1 MNFNVTGKLT
11 NSGSGAVVPV
21 GTVLDFAGAT
31 PPTLLVM

>member
-1 MNFNVTGKLT
+1 MNLNVTGNIT
-11 NSGSGAVVPV
+11 CQGGGAVVPI